1 LSRGANADRDGGRD
15 GIRVRA
21 VGERQ
26 SVICGG
32 ALLSVEANERGDA
45 GDCRGGCV
53 VDGATTR
60 GQRGRDR
67 CGVRRD
73 QVGTES
79 STSTTGWITKG
90 APAAVVA
97 DGWVTMTS
105 FAATAIGNVVVAE
118 VSRLSE
124 KVML

>member
-1 LSRGANADRDGGRD
+1 VATPAT
-15 GIRVRA
+15 A
-21 VGERQ
+21 VAVAWLTVPLPE
-26 SVICGG
+26 VNV
-32 ALLSVEANERGDA
+32 AVT
-45 GDCRGGCV
+45 V
-53 VDGATTR
+53 VVFDVTR
-60 GQRGRDR
+60 L
-67 CGVRRD
+67 VP
-73 QVGTES
+73 ES